1 MVFAIGCSAGWLLEL
16 IFRRFWSGNNA
27 EHRWVNPGYLRGPW
41 LPVYGLGLLCLYL
54 LSDLASFFAVRGLFS
69 SILLVFAMAAAAT
82 AVEYI
87 SGVFSKKVLHAN
99 LWDYSGEWA
108 NFYGLICP
116 KFSLFWGL
124 ICAGYYFLLY
134 PYLHGVAVRVVEMP
148 LLVLGVGAY
157 VGVFA
162 VDMVHSLRLMQR
174 VKAYALQMRTHIN
187 LDQLKINAREY
198 FKNEGARRSPFS
210 FYGMLNRYMFDKNG
224 YRQEIRRKWGNGK

>member
-99 LWDYSGEWA
+99 LWDYSGEWG
-108 NFYGLICP
+108 NLDGIICP
-116 KFSLFWGL
+116 RFSFFWL
-124 ICAGYYFLLY
+124 IICSAYFFLL
-134 PYLHGVAVRVVEMP
+134 HRP
-148 LLVLGVGAY
+148 LSA
-157 VGVFA
+157 FI
-162 VDMVHSLRLMQR
+162 S
-174 VKAYALQMRTHIN
+174 AYAIFPATVLLIGLYLGLFFSDVITTSN
-187 LDQLKINAREY
+187 LPLKARKI
-198 FKNEGARRSPFS
+198 FDRS
-210 FYGMLNRYMFDKNG
+210 
-224 YRQEIRRKWGNGK
+224 